1 MAEIKKCSET
11 IEVSLEIDGLSE
23 TLKDWYNKHACELVQ
38 LTGDINKNVE
48 AYNKLV
54 DRFNNEKNNIPA
66 GDSIPVRAITG
77 QFKLDVV
84 YNFPPG
90 APLSA
95 GALVAAIE
103 SMVPLAGTD
112 MVTETNRQAS
122 GIIQAV
128 TDLAGS
134 DFGWELNETIVR
146 NALVAC
152 DIGYKCTKA
161 SMTGGESKDNLY
173 EIRSSF
179 FDINHSEDFDDGW
192 KAAREAAKSM
202 SAPGKI
208 IACKIWN
215 NIFYNNNGPSE
226 QKVLGRTITAQA
238 RDLKELWDAK
248 TAAAQDAVGLEM
260 ARREFEADA
269 AQNAKNIQDA
279 LDRAAQDVAVAEDVR
294 QPIEAT
300 KEFTPETAPTLQE
313 KAFSEQCFLLAKIFE
328 LAAYKKDVIDG
339 ASPQQKALPYYG
351 FLPPDEEGVSEARG
365 NACLMLE
372 GNPYAFVNRL
382 TQHPAQG
389 AFFNMKTEEIS
400 SLQPTIRL
408 FKLKEKDG
416 EEFQQEIMFDSHA
429 SRKDVESLF
438 NNTAKRGFGVGIK
451 DFSFTYDGSTPFAAK
466 KSIKA
471 KLQIFASSFDEL
483 LVNRGPGASPYTY
496 ADLALKTGTI
506 KVPERA
512 AGASCQSIENIEK
525 NLDKLNY
532 RLKALVGWARPSG
545 DESIFTTKTASG
557 KGEIMDAINE
567 SYVTLNLTPTTHE
580 FNIDELGRVN
590 FTINYLAYIEDF
602 FDQSQFDIFYEEKA
616 TRNELQRKFEYR
628 ILTHPPAG
636 CEDTIEY
643 ADKLGNWKEK
653 LIREGTL
660 QNDKFKKM
668 QSLMNRLGVFDA
680 GAGALP
686 PPGEKSNGDR
696 NIGKIKYINLNKE
709 ELIGFTSEGPFYE
722 PPGELKGKISGSP
735 AATDMIEAKLQRDYM
750 QSLTVPKTVQVTT
763 AALGGMIPGAVVH
776 GHRNRAWTEEEISA
790 RKDELSLRLSND
802 TKTYA
807 AASIGFFY
815 VSDLVDV
822 IMGGIEERL
831 TLLTDEKLW
840 DKTLSLAAATVAQ
853 RTETEKV
860 KKSGDFQL
868 KYWTWAQGEISTL
881 LRFKKAYKR
890 FRLLLG
896 PLELVKPSRPKEEGE
911 ESKAIDSG
919 FVSFGDI
926 PVSTKYFMEWMTDKL
941 TTREQEQYSLN
952 FFLNDFFKDLLR
964 NFLNNDNCF
973 SINVKQKT
981 ILNQAIVTSY
991 KEAGQDYDEITKWIL
1006 DYNYG
1011 SPHHPPKWYF
1021 SRGHTDDMT
1030 QPILNISGPH
1040 GRNSTSPIID
1050 GGIENEINY
1059 LVFSAARTQPSELQN
1074 GSRFEDEARGI
1085 NHYIIGR
1092 PRGIV
1097 KRISFS
1103 KAESQHL
1110 QAVRFEKE
1118 GYDGLQQL
1126 RQVYNV
1132 DIDCFAN
1139 VKAFPGTYIYVDPRG
1154 FAPNAAPY
1162 GATDEE
1168 GRPNPTDLTRYGI
1181 GGYCMIYRSEHS
1193 FAPGKADTKIT
1204 AAWVA
1209 GVDTECGP
1217 SVQASAGD
1225 GGMKKKCAT

>member
-1 MAEIKKCSET
+1 MAEVKKCSE
-11 IEVSLEIDGLSE
+11 IISVSLEIEGLSE
-23 TLKDWYNKHACELVQ
+23 TLKDWYIKHACELVQ
-38 LTGDINKNVE
+38 LTEDINKNVE

-54 DRFNNEKNNIPA
+54 DRFNNEKNQFPA
-66 GDSIPVRAITG
+66 GDSIPTRAITG
-77 QFKLDVV
+77 QFRLDVI
-84 YNFPPG
+84 YSFPASG
-90 APLSA
+90 AGGVISA

-112 MVTETNRQAS
+112 MVTRTNRQAS

-152 DIGYKCTKA
+152 DIGYKCTK
-161 SMTGGESKDNLY
+161 GNNLY
-173 EIRSSF
+173 EIEASF
-179 FDINHSEDFDDGW
+179 YDINHSEDFDDGW
-192 KAAREAAKSM
+192 EAAREAAKSM
-202 SAPGKI
+202 SAKGVN

-215 NIFYNNNGPSE
+215 SIFYQKGASNA
-226 QKVLGRTITAQA
+226 QKVLGRTITTQA

-248 TAAAQDAVGLEM
+248 TAAAQDALGLEM
-260 ARREFEADA
+260 ARRGFEATA

-279 LDRAAQDVAVAEDVR
+279 LDRAAQDADVAEDVR
-294 QPIEAT
+294 QPIEAA

-328 LAAYKKDVIDG
+328 LAAYKKEVVDTS
-339 ASPQQKALPYYG
+339 SPQEKALPYYENAG
-351 FLPPDEEGVSEARG
+351 ASETTPHVG

-372 GNPYAFVNRL
+372 GDPYAFVNRL

-416 EEFQQEIMFDSHA
+416 EEIQQEIMFDSHA
-429 SRKDVESLF
+429 SIEDVESLF

-483 LVNRGPGASPYTY
+483 LVNRGPSTSPYAY

-512 AGASCQSIENIEK
+512 AGASCQSIENIEH
-525 NLDKLNY
+525 NIDKLNY

-545 DESIFTTKTASG
+545 DTSIFTTKTASG

-602 FDQSQFDIFYEEKA
+602 FDQSHFDIFYEEEA
-616 TRNELQRKFEYR
+616 TRNELRRKFEYR

-636 CEDTIEY
+636 CEDTVEY

-660 QNDKFKKM
+660 QKDKFKKM
-668 QSLMNRLGVFDA
+668 QSLMNRLGVFEGTLAVTTNAD
-680 GAGALP
+680 
-686 PPGEKSNGDR
+686 GEKITHSPGI
-696 NIGKIKYINLNKE
+696 IGKIRYINLSKE
-709 ELIGFTSEGPFYE
+709 DLIGFTSEGPFYE
-722 PPGELKGKISGSP
+722 PKGELKGKISESP
-735 AATDMIEAKLQRDYM
+735 SSPEKIEN
-750 QSLTVPKTVQVTT
+750 
-763 AALGGMIPGAVVH
+763 AALRSFVTGLTKPRTTVEFGGALGVTLEGA
-776 GHRNRAWTEEEISA
+776 GTRAWTEEEIA
-790 RKDELSLRLSND
+790 VRKDELSLTISNS

-807 AASIGFFY
+807 AVSIGFFY
-815 VSDLVDV
+815 ISDLVD
-822 IMGGIEERL
+822 IILGGIEERL
-831 TLLTDEKLW
+831 TLLSDEKLW
-840 DKTLSLAAATVAQ
+840 DKTLSLAAATVGR
-853 RTETEKV
+853 RTEAEKV
-860 KKSGDFQL
+860 KESGSFKEQYQAW
-868 KYWTWAQGEISTL
+868 KTQEREKVET
-881 LRFKKAYKR
+881 FKKAYKR

-911 ESKAIDSG
+911 QSKAIDSS

-941 TTREQEQYSLN
+941 TTREQEQYGLN
-952 FFLNDFFKDLLR
+952 FFLNDFFKDLVG

-973 SINVKQKT
+973 SLNVKQKT

-1006 DYNYG
+1006 DYDYSG
-1011 SPHHPPKWYF
+1011 PEHPPKWYF
-1021 SRGHTDDMT
+1021 SRGFTYAMPR
-1030 QPILNISGPH
+1030 PILNISGPH

-1162 GATDEE
+1162 GATDEV

-1217 SVQASAGD
+1217 SVQATAGD